1 MTQSSILRRLARRPF
16 LCALLAGLCLA
27 GGAGVFAFV
36 GSSQLPI
43 VASVHKPAFGE
54 HVEDDMHFVGL
65 VQGGQAV
72 EAYEEAFEI
81 GDEMF
86 ETRFNALDGVG
97 ANVGDGTRFTRVPRA
112 DLKGPGQWA
121 RHTPTRITGPNA
133 QACAGCHL
141 EPFDDGAASTQG
153 NVHRDP
159 QRSGVMS
166 RFIQRNTP
174 HLFAPGAVQRLA
186 EEMTEELFATRDRVR
201 DDACR
206 LGSASRP
213 LAAKGIAFGR
223 IGARRSGPLPC
234 RVTYDTS
241 LVAGVAT
248 DLIVRPFQWK
258 GARVSLRDF
267 NRDAAHQEIGMQ
279 AVEIVGDDV
288 DGDFDGVA
296 NEFTVGDMTAMAV
309 YLAAQARPTSKLE
322 LASLNLIEPLPAA
335 ETAAINRGRQV
346 FGSVGCASCHSPSL
360 RINNPV
366 FSEPSQNASFRDAT
380 FPAGQDP
387 VARGVD
393 PQFPVTFDLTRDQP
407 DNRIKDAAGN
417 VVYSLGALARDA
429 NGRGVV
435 ELFGDLKRHD
445 MGAGLAEAI
454 DDIGS
459 GRASFLTENLW
470 GVGSTAPY
478 LHDGRATTI
487 TEAILEHG
495 GEAGPSRA
503 AFLRL
508 AVADRKA
515 LAAFLDNLVLFKME
529 EDPATGAQVVTM
541 APQSVKLRGG
551 RQVTR
556 LRR

>member
-1 MTQSSILRRLARRPF
+1 
-16 LCALLAGLCLA
+16 
-27 GGAGVFAFV
+27 
-36 GSSQLPI
+36 
-43 VASVHKPAFGE
+43 
-54 HVEDDMHFVGL
+54 MHFVGL
-65 VQGGQAV
+65 VQGGQAA

-86 ETRFNALDGVG
+86 EARFNALDGVG

-112 DLKGPGQWA
+112 DLNGPGQWA

-206 LGSASRP
+206 VGSASRP

-223 IGARRSGPLPC
+223 IGARRFGPLPC

-241 LVAGVAT
+241 QVVGVAT
-248 DLIVRPFQWK
+248 DLIVRAFQWK

-279 AVEIVGDDV
+279 AVEIAGDDV

-296 NEFTVGDMTAMAV
+296 NELTVGDMTAMAV

-322 LASLNLIEPLPAA
+322 LASLELIEPLPAA

-346 FGSVGCASCHSPSL
+346 FGGVGL
-360 RINNPV
+360 RVLPH
-366 FSEPSQNASFRDAT
+366 SEPADQQPGLQRAQPERQLPRRDVPRGTGPGGTGRGPAVPRDVRPHAR
-380 FPAGQDP
+380 PAGQPDQGRRRQRGLLP
-387 VARGVD
+387 RAAWHGTPTVEGSSSCSAISRGTTWAPAWPRRSTTSAR
-393 PQFPVTFDLTRDQP
+393 
-407 DNRIKDAAGN
+407 A
-417 VVYSLGALARDA
+417 
-429 NGRGVV
+429 
-435 ELFGDLKRHD
+435 
-445 MGAGLAEAI
+445 
-454 DDIGS
+454 
-459 GRASFLTENLW
+459 GRAS
-470 GVGSTAPY
+470 
-478 LHDGRATTI
+478 
-487 TEAILEHG
+487 
-495 GEAGPSRA
+495 
-503 AFLRL
+503 
-508 AVADRKA
+508 
-515 LAAFLDNLVLFKME
+515 
-529 EDPATGAQVVTM
+529 
-541 APQSVKLRGG
+541 
-551 RQVTR
+551 
-556 LRR
+556 